1 MTLIKKFD
9 LFSIVPIV
17 DHYFRH
23 WPFWKKVLLLVIPTS
38 VPLFILA
45 GIESETIFF
54 KPSIIVRFLI
64 TMPLLLFTGIFAS
77 RGLNRVIQKIIKNS
91 LLQGKDL
98 NVFLH
103 WLSVMEGYRESRFIH
118 LVGTILIF
126 AVSIYD
132 FSSPKQLWLLNLE
145 GEKFSLTALWFFFV
159 ARPVYWMV
167 LLNYLFCVLLWAAF
181 IIRVSF
187 MDLNIRVPHGD
198 GVGGLAILNKTISAF
213 NFTSFSISTA
223 IAAEMSE
230 HILKGVPLEKYYLP
244 LGLYSLLPITFH
256 VAPLLFFFFTML
268 AGKRKGIAKY
278 DYAFTL
284 HLDHFVNK
292 RIAPA
297 DNSHVALDAND
308 YSSTADFNSVIEKSH
323 AMKLLPISKKTVM
336 QLLFFFYLPFI
347 PVALLTLPYPVVAKY
362 LQLLIKGIL

>member
-1 MTLIKKFD
+1 MKNFD
-9 LFSIVPIV
+9 LFSTVPIV
-17 DHYFRH
+17 DHYLRH
-23 WPFWKKVLLLVIPTS
+23 WAYWKRVLLLVVPVS

-45 GIESETIFF
+45 AIENDTIFF
-54 KPSIIVRFLI
+54 KPSIVVRFLV
-64 TMPLLLFTGIFAS
+64 TLPLLLFTGVFAS
-77 RGLNRVIQKIIKNS
+77 RGLNRVIQKILKSSIV
-91 LLQGKDL
+91 QGKDL
-98 NVFLH
+98 DNFLH
-103 WLSVMEGYRESRFIH
+103 WLSMMNNYRERRFIH
-118 LVGTILIF
+118 FIGTCLIF
-126 AVSIYD
+126 IVSIYD
-132 FSSPKQLWLLNLE
+132 YLSPKQLWLLNLE
-145 GEKFSLTALWFFFV
+145 GEKFSLSALWFFFL

-167 LLNYLFCVLLWAAF
+167 LLNYIFCVLLWSIF

-187 MDLNIRVPHGD
+187 MNLNIRVPHGD

-213 NFTSFSISTA
+213 NFSSFAISTA

-256 VAPLLFFFFTML
+256 VVPLLFFFFSML
-268 AGKRKGIAKY
+268 IGKRKGLAKY
-278 DYAFTL
+278 DHAFVQ
-284 HLDHFVNK
+284 HLDHFVSK
-292 RIAPA
+292 RIDRV
-297 DNSHVALDAND
+297 DNYQVALDVND

-362 LQLLIKGIL
+362 LELLIKGIL